1 MFNIYQEG
9 ERRETAN
16 GNLSKTNIITRQ
28 RKEIWKAMRK
38 MNTQL
43 KKKEQ
48 NLILG
53 AEETDLRLRTVQ
65 ATAVFSRVR
74 NGIVKNHNLNP

>member
-1 MFNIYQEG
+1 
-9 ERRETAN
+9 
-16 GNLSKTNIITRQ
+16 
-28 RKEIWKAMRK
+28 MRK